1 MMKKIPVN
9 IISGF
14 LGSGKTTAIIKL
26 LGQKPANELW
36 AVVINEFGKISI
48 DSQTLRSNSDAGMIF
63 DIPGGCI
70 CCSAKG
76 HFRDNLDKIVK
87 LGMFD
92 RIIIEPSG
100 LGGIEMVSE
109 IVQATPL
116 LGLMPVICLVD
127 ITAIGNT
134 RLQLNQIYRHQILK
148 ADVIVFSKCDLVTDD
163 VSEGLPINRFYS
175 LFPDKQHTLIIKGE
189 NLSPSLL
196 VSDHQGNI
204 HGSFLRMISPAN
216 LSLTDKNYEEVNCL
230 FGADKIFDTERL
242 TLFFDRHPQMI
253 RAKGHVQTDMGW
265 KLFNFTLTGCLF
277 ESCEEKKQ
285 SELVVIFEKSETNSH
300 QDLKKEFEKTM
311 IQFP

>member
-1 MMKKIPVN
+1 MMKKISVN

-36 AVVINEFGKISI
+36 AVIINEFGKISI

-87 LGMFD
+87 LGMFN

-127 ITAIGNT
+127 ITTIENA
-134 RLQLNQIYRHQILK
+134 RLQVNQIYRRQILR

-163 VSEGLPINRFYS
+163 VSEERLINRFYS

-189 NLSPSLL
+189 NLFPSLL
-196 VSDHQGNI
+196 APQGNI
-204 HGSFLRMISPAN
+204 QGSFLRMVSPAN
-216 LSLTDKNYEEVNCL
+216 RSLTDKKYEEVNCL

-242 TLFFDRHPQMI
+242 TLFFDRHPQTI
-253 RAKGHVQTDMGW
+253 RAKGHVQTDLGW

-285 SELVVIFEKSETNSH
+285 SEIVVIFEKSEANSY
-300 QDLKKEFEKTM
+300 QDLKKEFEEAM